1 MQTLKL
7 LLKSI
12 SQKERVTLTIA
23 FAIFVFALT
32 VTIAKTIEE
41 KGASAPVRG
50 GSYTEGVV
58 GQPIMINPI
67 FSSNQTDRDISAL
80 VYSDMTSLISD
91 WKISD
96 DGREYSVKLKE
107 GLVWSDKEPLT
118 SDDIIFTIQTIQNP
132 DARSALIKDWQG
144 VEMERVSQLQVKFIL
159 PSPYVFFT
167 KNLKNTRLIP
177 KHIFGSIPIENISLS
192 EYNLEPIGS
201 GPYKFSAFSKR
212 KDGFITEYKLITNE
226 NFEGQKPYI
235 EQFAFDFYSSSED
248 LLKDLRLRR
257 IDGFGSSLPLGAET
271 QSLPRVKIENVDM
284 PRYYAIF
291 MNAINN
297 PELKDKNLRVAL
309 GMSINKEKIKSEIF
323 KGNVSSMDSPLFKN
337 LVSFEPQTTLAEK
350 VIPQWTPT
358 DSIPSYDPEVASRLI
373 AGLKN
378 KEIKLNLVIPKVPF
392 LKKVA
397 EQIKEDW
404 LSSGISEVTITEDDT
419 ATLMNDYVKTRNYEL
434 LLFGNVYENPADLF
448 PFWHSSQRFYP
459 GLNLSIYQNTEADG
473 LMEVVRQ
480 KNDPETQKKNLERV
494 ETILKND
501 APATFLFSMP
511 YFYVHSSLLNGFNP
525 GSITSPEDRFT
536 NVAEWN
542 LSSVRILK

>member
-309 GMSINKEKIKSEIF
+309 GMAINKEKIKSEIF

-480 KNDPETQKKNLERV
+480 KNGPETQKKNLERV

>member
-167 KNLKNTRLIP
+167 KNLKNTSLIP

-309 GMSINKEKIKSEIF
+309 GMAINKEKIKSEIF

>member
-309 GMSINKEKIKSEIF
+309 GMAINKEKIKSEIF